1 MTDKKI
7 VSIGGQALIEG
18 IMMKG
23 PDGYSIAVRTPDG
36 NIDVKK
42 YKNKP
47 GKFAKIPVLRG
58 MYSFIDSLI
67 TGYKSIMASA
77 DAAMVDLDEDRMEI
91 WLKKHFGD
99 KAADIM
105 LMIAGVLGGM
115 LALVLFMVLPT
126 TFTGIIDRFIPLGGL
141 KAAVEGITK
150 LAIFVLYLWLISKMN
165 EIKRLFAYHG
175 AEHKT
180 IACYEAGE
188 ELTVENVRRH
198 TRFHPRCG
206 TSFMFIVLLV
216 SIAVFSFVPWRSTLG
231 RVVMKVLFLP
241 VVVGI
246 AYEILRYTGRH
257 SNACTRIMAAPGL
270 WFQRMTT
277 NEPDDSMIEVAIA
290 SVNAILPETIVKKD
304 IPDQT
309 DTDCAEPMP
318 EEHAIIAKSAEDKEN
333 CKNRDYD
340 LPVSNRLNDIYKAM
354 QTILAENENSD
365 RRFEANQLLQFVL
378 GADRL
383 TLGPDYEM
391 TDEQKKKL
399 IYLTHKRAGGYPLQ
413 YILGTWQFFD
423 LELDVGEGVLIPRAD
438 TEDVVTA
445 AIEVLKDTACPA
457 VIDLCS
463 GSGAI
468 ALAIKRFIPDASVV
482 AVEKYDEAFAYLK
495 RNIEKTGLMVLPVQ
509 YDVFRYDFVC
519 DEEAFDLIISNPP
532 YIDPRLE
539 GKLQMEVFYEPGTA
553 LFAEDYGLRFYKFI
567 AQYYRPALKDG
578 GYLVFEHGYDQA
590 DAVKDILF
598 KAKYTVVKSIVDTAG
613 NPRGIIAR
621 KD

>member
-1 MTDKKI
+1 MADKK

-23 PDGYSIAVRTPDG
+23 PHSYSIAVRTPDG
-36 NIDVKK
+36 GINVKK
-42 YKNKP
+42 YKVKP
-47 GKFAKIPVLRG
+47 GKFTKIPVLRG

-77 DAAMVDLDEDRMEI
+77 DAAMVDLEEDELEL

-99 KAADIM
+99 KAADIL

-126 TFTGIIDRFIPLGGL
+126 TFTGIIDKIIPLGGL
-141 KAAVEGITK
+141 KAAVEGVSK
-150 LAIFVLYLWLISKMN
+150 LIIFIVYLWLVSKMS
-165 EIKRLFAYHG
+165 EIKRVFAYHG

-188 ELTVENVRRH
+188 ELTVENVRKH

-216 SIAVFSFVPWRSTLG
+216 SIAVFSFVPWQSTLG
-231 RVVMKVLFLP
+231 RVVMKVAFLP

-257 SNACTRIMAAPGL
+257 TNACTRIMATPGL
-270 WFQRMTT
+270 WFQRLTT
-277 NEPDDSMIEVAIA
+277 NEPEDDMIEVAIA
-290 SVNAILPETIVKKD
+290 SVNAILPETIVKK
-304 IPDQT
+304 PVPEQLNEET
-309 DTDCAEPMP
+309 APEPEARLAAAAEKTAT
-318 EEHAIIAKSAEDKEN
+318 EE
-333 CKNRDYD
+333 NRDYVI
-340 LPVSNRLNDIYKAM
+340 PVSNRLNDVYRAM
-354 QTILAENENSD
+354 QEILAENENSD
-365 RRFEANQLLQFVL
+365 PRFEAAQLVQFVL

-399 IYLTHKRAGGYPLQ
+399 IYLAGKRAGGYPLQ

-423 LELDVGEGVLIPRAD
+423 LDLDVGEGVLIPRAD
-438 TEDVVTA
+438 TEDVVMA
-445 AIEVLKDTACPA
+445 AVQQLKDTACPA

-468 ALAIKRFIPDASVV
+468 ALAVKRFIPDASVV
-482 AVEKYDEAFAYLK
+482 AVEKYDEAFAYLE
-495 RNIEKTGLMVLPVQ
+495 RNIEKTGLMVLPVK
-509 YDVFRYDFVC
+509 YDIFNYDFVC
-519 DEEAFDLIISNPP
+519 EEEAFDMIISNPP
-532 YIDPRLE
+532 YIDPRME
-539 GKLQMEVFYEPGTA
+539 GKLQTEVSYEPGTA

-567 AQYYRPALKDG
+567 AQNYYHALKDG
-578 GYLVFEHGYDQA
+578 GYLVFEHGYDQSKEVENIL
-590 DAVKDILF
+590 VK
-598 KAKYTVVKSIVDTAG
+598 ARYTVVQRIVDTAG

>member
-1 MTDKKI
+1 MADKK

-23 PDGYSIAVRTPDG
+23 PNGYSIAVRTPDG
-36 NIDVKK
+36 SIDVKK
-42 YKNKP
+42 YRNKP
-47 GKFAKIPVLRG
+47 GKFTKIPVLRG

-77 DAAMVDLDEDRMEI
+77 ESAMIDLEEDELEK
-91 WLKKHFGD
+91 WLKKHFGA
-99 KAADIM
+99 KAADV
-105 LMIAGVLGGM
+105 LTMIAGVLGGM

-126 TFTGIIDRFIPLGGL
+126 TFTGIIDHFIPLGGL
-141 KAAVEGITK
+141 KAAVEGISK
-150 LAIFVLYLWLISKMN
+150 LIIFIIYLWLVSKMN
-165 EIKRLFAYHG
+165 EIKRVFQYHG

-180 IACYEAGE
+180 ISCYEAGE
-188 ELTVENVRRH
+188 ELTVENVRKH

-216 SIAVFSFVPWRSTLG
+216 SIAVFSFVPWKSTLG
-231 RVVMKVLFLP
+231 RVAMKVVFLP

-246 AYEILRYTGRH
+246 AYEILRYTGRNV
-257 SNACTRIMAAPGL
+257 NACTKLMAAPGL
-270 WFQRMTT
+270 WFQRLTT

-290 SVNAILPETIVKKD
+290 SVNAILPETVVKKE
-304 IPDQT
+304 PEV
-309 DTDCAEPMP
+309 AEEQPAEQAEAVENTEKTEEITETEETP
-318 EEHAIIAKSAEDKEN
+318 EEIP
-333 CKNRDYD
+333 
-340 LPVSNRLNDIYKAM
+340 LPVSNRLNDVFREM
-354 QTILAENENSD
+354 QKILLYNENCEP
-365 RRFEANQLLQFVL
+365 RFEANQLMQFVL

-391 TDEQKKKL
+391 TEEAKKQL
-399 IYLTHKRAGGYPLQ
+399 ITLSLKRAEGYPLQ

-423 LELDVGEGVLIPRAD
+423 LDLEVGEGVLIPRAD
-438 TEDVVTA
+438 TEDVVMA
-445 AIEVLKDTACPA
+445 AIDALKDTACPA

-509 YDVFRYDFVC
+509 YDVFKYDFVC
-519 DEEAFDLIISNPP
+519 EEEAFDMIISNPP

-539 GKLQMEVFYEPGTA
+539 GKLQTEVSYEPGTA

-567 AQYYRPALKDG
+567 AQYYRPALKEG
-578 GYLVFEHGYDQA
+578 GLMVFEHGYDQA
-590 DAVKDILF
+590 KDVENILY
-598 KAKYTVVKSIVDTAG
+598 KAKYSVVKRIVDTAG

>member
-1 MTDKKI
+1 MTDKKT

-23 PDGYSIAVRTPDG
+23 PQAYSIAVRTPDG
-36 NIDVKK
+36 KINVKK
-42 YKNKP
+42 YGIRP
-47 GKFAKIPVLRG
+47 VKFAKIPVLRG
-58 MYSFIDSLI
+58 MYSFLDSMI
-67 TGYKSIMASA
+67 TGYKSIMDSA
-77 DAAMVDLDEDRMEI
+77 DVAMTDLEEDEFEK

-99 KAADIM
+99 KAADI
-105 LMIAGVLGGM
+105 LVTIAGVLGTM

-126 TFTGIIDRFIPLGGL
+126 TFTGIIDRFIPLGGF
-141 KAAVEGITK
+141 KAAVEGIAK
-150 LAIFVLYLWLISKMN
+150 LAIFVLYLWLVSKMS
-165 EIKRLFAYHG
+165 EIKRVFSYHG

-188 ELTVENVRRH
+188 ELTVENVRKYS
-198 TRFHPRCG
+198 RFHPRCG

-216 SIAVFSFVPWRSTLG
+216 SIAVFSFVPWKSTIG

-246 AYEILRYTGRH
+246 AYEILRYTGKH
-257 SNACTRIMAAPGL
+257 SNACTKIMAAPGL
-270 WFQRMTT
+270 WFQRLTT

-290 SVNAILPETIVKKD
+290 SVNAILPETIVAK
-304 IPDQT
+304 PQP
-309 DTDCAEPMP
+309 EQQP
-318 EEHAIIAKSAEDKEN
+318 EENLRTEETTEKTPPETVE
-333 CKNRDYD
+333 YD
-340 LPVSNRLNDIYKAM
+340 LPVSNRLNDIYRAM
-354 QTILAENENSD
+354 QAILAKNENSD
-365 RRFEANQLLQFVL
+365 RRFESGQLLQYVL

-399 IYLTHKRAGGYPLQ
+399 IYLTHKRSGGYPLQ

-423 LELDVGEGVLIPRAD
+423 LDLCVGEGVLIPRQD
-438 TEDVVTA
+438 TEDVVSRA
-445 AIEVLKDTACPA
+445 VEVLKDTACPA

-468 ALAIKRFIPDASVV
+468 ALAVKRFIPDASVV
-482 AVEKYDEAFAYLK
+482 AVEKYDEAYAYLEK
-495 RNIEKTGLMVLPVQ
+495 NIAKTGLMVMPVQ

-519 DEEAFDLIISNPP
+519 DDDAFDMIISNPP

-539 GKLQMEVFYEPGTA
+539 GKLQTEVSYEPGTA

-567 AQYYRPALKDG
+567 AQYYRHALKEG

-590 DAVKDILF
+590 KAVEDILY
-598 KAKYTVVKSIVDTAG
+598 KAKYTVVKKIVDTAG